1 VVYNGY
7 DMNKTKNN
15 TNNRRETKEVLDK
28 REQEII
34 KLENKILAFVIPI
47 TGIILFLFGFLG
59 FILIIANK
67 DAILAVVNENG
78 DPLYT
83 ESQIYTIVVILILFG
98 LLGAGGIAYGI
109 VKLLTISRNKYKK
122 KEVEPVQTLE

>member
-1 VVYNGY
+1 
-7 DMNKTKNN
+7 MNKTKNN